1 MIKYSEPIMKK
12 RFFGETLSE
21 AKTKA
26 LKWVGKYVMCK
37 DEVHDLMYHFEV
49 DKDNQNCVIVMLLVS
64 LDEKDIR
71 EKNCRICKEFHSS
84 FFINENFN
92 CNECKAMA
100 YQKRMGEA
108 LKPKKSFYRESL
120 KKILEVIV

>member
-1 MIKYSEPIMKK
+1 MVKYSEPLMKK
-12 RFFGETLSE
+12 RFTAGTLSE

-37 DEVHDLMYHFEV
+37 DEIKNIMYHFEE
-49 DKDNQNCVIVMLLVS
+49 DKGVHNCVVVTLFVS
-64 LDEKDIR
+64 LDEKELR
-71 EKNCRICKEFHSS
+71 EKYCNICKEFHRS

-100 YQKRMGEA
+100 YQKRMAEM
-108 LKPKKSFYRESL
+108 LKVKKSFYRETL
-120 KKILEVIV
+120 KKILEAIL